1 MQIAIYKR
9 GGKTRVWN
17 TTAHLLV
24 IDDSELEQY
33 QADGWVDHPSKLDE
47 QPKEPEDDLI
57 GDVPAEKPKNKAKK

>member
-9 GGKTRVWN
+9 GGKARVWN
-17 TTAHLLV
+17 TTAHVLV

-47 QPKEPEDDLI
+47 QPEDDLI
-57 GDVPAEKPKNKAKK
+57 GDTPTDKPKNKAKK